1 MVLDVGARFDDPDAI
16 ATPASARGGR
26 MSVVAATTIEATS
39 GAGHYLHWGVFSMSV
54 TNFSIIVA
62 MLVIFVL
69 ALVVPFGGHHDQD
82 GEDRANEASGRGDS
96 PDGGE
101 S

>member
-1 MVLDVGARFDDPDAI
+1 
-16 ATPASARGGR
+16 

-62 MLVIFVL
+62 MVVVFVL
-69 ALVVPFGGHHDQD
+69 ALVVPFGGHHYED
-82 GEDRANEASGRGDS
+82 GEGRASDTSGRDDS
-96 PDGGE
+96 PDGGG